1 MKTKQ
6 RLLIDNRKAN
16 FNYTIQDEYE
26 AGIVLIGCEIKSIR
40 KGNVN
45 MSDAYCTFENGEMF
59 LKNMHI
65 SPYEDSGFS
74 YRDYQPKR
82 DRKLL
87 LTKHELR
94 KLNQAVK
101 TKGKTIIPVK
111 MYVNDRGY
119 VKLSVAL
126 AVGKHTYDKSKAIK
140 ERDLDREMKRNYY

>member
-65 SPYEDSGFS
+65 
-74 YRDYQPKR
+74 
-82 DRKLL
+82 
-87 LTKHELR
+87 
-94 KLNQAVK
+94 
-101 TKGKTIIPVK
+101 
-111 MYVNDRGY
+111 
-119 VKLSVAL
+119 
-126 AVGKHTYDKSKAIK
+126 
-140 ERDLDREMKRNYY
+140 